1 MSTLGDIKQTIQEI
15 AAQNGVAKKMVFD
28 AEVVSVSDEFI
39 SIRTEDMEITEVRT
53 CAVTDGNKNNIRIY
67 PKVGSS
73 VVCLDIGGDQRDIIV
88 LQYSEID
95 KISIHKGEHTTVYG
109 DLLVEQLKNLTDR
122 VDALYNVLSGWKVI
136 PQDGGQA
143 LKTLVDSMLTGKK
156 SEDYSKVEDKT
167 LIH

>member
-95 KISIHKGEHTTVYG
+95 KISIHKGEHTTIYG
-109 DLLVEQLKNLTDR
+109 DLLVDQLKNLTDR
-122 VDALYNVLSGWKVI
+122 VDALYEGIQQAVPT
-136 PQDGGQA
+136 PQDGGA
-143 LKTLVDSMLTGKK
+143 AILGTLKGKIAGK
-156 SEDYSKVEDKT
+156 QSEDYSKVEDKT

>member
-1 MSTLGDIKQTIQEI
+1 MSTLGDIKQIIQEI

-95 KISIHKGEHTTVYG
+95 KISIHKGEHTTIYG
-109 DLLVEQLKNLTDR
+109 DLLVDQLKNLTDR

-143 LKTLVDSMLTGKK
+143 LKTLVDSMLTGKQ

>member
-39 SIRTEDMEITEVRT
+39 SIRAEGMEITEVRT

-122 VDALYNVLSGWKVI
+122 VDALYNVLGGWKVI

>member
-95 KISIHKGEHTTVYG
+95 KISIHKGEHTTIYG
-109 DLLVEQLKNLTDR
+109 DLLVDQLKNLTDR

-143 LKTLVDSMLTGKK
+143 LKTLVDSMLTGKQ